1 MNFTPADAVYSL
13 LIGDPL
19 LPTQSAKLL
28 SSKVVHVSIDPNIP
42 ITKPNST
49 AEDEEGN
56 GGGVGSSGGGGD
68 TGNGESDPDRIITN
82 ARAAINDDGLL
93 TDNELL
99 SLFKQWT
106 DDKRPIS
113 AYDQG
118 LRQNADT
125 NASIHPV
132 TFASVNDVPANRLGG
147 FEPIYTSYTH
157 VSTLHQPDGV
167 FFSAW
172 ICVLNKKKLL
182 RVFGDYIVLEE
193 YAGWVFTSP
202 SKRSV
207 SVLLQQQ
214 QEKPQKIPLT
224 ISPPFLSFLPFLSL
238 CLAKKKNL
246 LSHAKHTQITS
257 SSWILEIAKSP
268 SKALP
273 NRTLPRVLSL
283 VCRKAKDAE
292 ATTSPYA
299 LHCLGRDC
307 KIVVAAAIAV
317 AAAVVV
323 VVVVVVALAPFL
335 PLSSCEINFQ
345 RLLRSSSRVD
355 KVERGGKEKKHN
367 EIMGISNKES
377 DHYWWGWSPMLKE
390 RSEVYPLA
398 CESRLVQKQ
407 TKRNQNQNKIGMSS

>member
-106 DDKRPIS
+106 NDKRPIS

-238 CLAKKKNL
+238 SVSQKKKLTLSRQTHTDYIFILDPRDRQVAIEGLAKPHPAE
-246 LSHAKHTQITS
+246 S
-257 SSWILEIAKSP
+257 LEP
-268 SKALP
+268 GLP
-273 NRTLPRVLSL
+273 QS
-283 VCRKAKDAE
+283 
-292 ATTSPYA
+292 
-299 LHCLGRDC
+299 
-307 KIVVAAAIAV
+307 
-317 AAAVVV
+317 
-323 VVVVVVALAPFL
+323 
-335 PLSSCEINFQ
+335 
-345 RLLRSSSRVD
+345 
-355 KVERGGKEKKHN
+355 ERCG
-367 EIMGISNKES
+367 S
-377 DHYWWGWSPMLKE
+377 DHISLCASLSWP
-390 RSEVYPLA
+390 
-398 CESRLVQKQ
+398 RL
-407 TKRNQNQNKIGMSS
+407 